1 MVKRN
6 RAVLTVRT
14 HYTKI
19 LAAYVAHV
27 RLCHTTGQRMV
38 LRGAL
43 ANTQIVLFRTSCLGD
58 GADATAAVMEARA
71 GRLAAMSEAETAP
84 PAGAPTEPE
93 PARE

>member
-58 GADATAAVMEARA
+58 EADAAAAAMEARA